1 MTIAFLLAE
10 LRSRDIQV
18 WADGER
24 LQCNA
29 PAGALTPELRDQLR
43 RRKSEILEFLRGPA
57 ELSFSQQRLWFLDQA
72 GRGGAAYVMALALE
86 MRGTLDVTALERTL
100 AALVRRH
107 ESLRTVFADV
117 DGRPLQVVSEP
128 AAWTLPV
135 AQVSGEANARE
146 RMQEEI
152 SRGFDLARG
161 PLFRAHLY
169 RLAADAHVLLLA
181 MHHSIS
187 DGWSIGILTR
197 ELGELYGRLCRG
209 EAHTL
214 PVLPL
219 RYRDF
224 ARWQRSWLQGET
236 LEALLSHWRS
246 RLAGAPQVLELPTD
260 RPRSSAQVERGAS
273 YSFTL
278 PLELADGLRAL
289 ARREGAT
296 LFMTLLAGFTLLL
309 SRYSGQEEL
318 LVGTPVANRSRAEIE
333 DVVGCFVN
341 TLVLRA
347 DLSGDPSASG
357 FLARMREVCLDAFAH
372 QDLPFERLV
381 DELRPSRDLSRNP
394 LFQVM
399 FALQNAPQQPL
410 ELPGIS
416 LRPLDLGRSTALVE
430 LTLHVW
436 ETAAG
441 LSASFEYASEL
452 FEESTIARMA
462 AHWRSLLEGM
472 IASPER
478 RVGQLP
484 LLSAEE
490 RRRLVVE
497 WNQTAV
503 EYPRSSCAH
512 ELFETQAQRT
522 PRAIA
527 LRFEDQHLTYRELDR
542 SSNQL
547 AHHLRKLGV
556 GPEVLVGICLERS
569 LEMVVGLLGILKAG
583 GAYVPI
589 DPAYPAARQA
599 FLLHDSQAK
608 VLLTQARLLPRL
620 PSHRAATVCLDPGW
634 QRRLHLPTS
643 PPANLTDPTQLAYVI
658 YTSGSTGQPKG
669 VCISHRGL
677 VNYLSWASSAYKVAE
692 GTGAPVHSSIAFDLT
707 VTSIFTPLIA
717 GRTVDLLPD
726 DQGVEALAAAL
737 RTATGY
743 SLVKLTPAHL
753 QALQLQLR
761 PEQVA
766 ERTRTFVIGGEQ
778 LRAEAVAFWRQH
790 APNTLLVNEYGP
802 TETVVGCCVYTVT
815 PETPSHGSIPIGR
828 PIANTR
834 LYILDRYLQPVPI
847 GVAGELCIGGDGV
860 ARGYLNR
867 PELTKERFIADPFS
881 PESGT
886 HLYRTGDFARY
897 LPDGNIEFLGRRDD
911 QVKVRGFRIEL
922 GEIESVLG
930 RLPQVQEALVAPCG
944 DDSGERRLV
953 AYVVLKPGQADAPR
967 ELRSLLEQRLPDY
980 MLPSAF
986 VTLDKLPLT
995 HNGKVDRA
1003 ALPAPDFEHQ
1013 LKEAFVPPRTEWELR
1028 LAHIWQELLRVERV
1042 GVDDNFFA
1050 LGGDSL
1056 MVVRLISQINQSHQL
1071 SLGVAEAFRNPT
1083 VGQLARL
1090 IDAQQPRS
1098 KRQPAVVQLR
1108 KGQTEPRVYFIYAGP
1123 DEFRLAKLM
1132 DGRHAVFGIEVP
1144 WPLAWRNAV
1153 AANRRTGFPTMEQ
1166 LVAPYVA
1173 ALSAHT
1179 GASPCVLAGHSFA
1192 GLMAFEAAHQFLRQ
1206 GGKVEMVMLLDAVAK
1221 FPIPHQVAWHRWR
1234 QDWTPTRNG
1243 LSTPIISRLSSSWLT
1258 TRWLLRQE
1266 RHRVWSYFNRLV
1278 VNPNQLTHVLDE
1290 DGMPLPW
1297 TLLDRLYV
1305 TIGKPYPLRR
1315 LDSRGIL
1322 FRTDPMDGD
1331 TAVRAFDDSLGWNN
1345 LFTRGLQVVPMA
1357 GDHLSMIRDHNATL
1371 AREINEVLKR
1381 HCSTEPDKGSIH
1393 AHEPQRLRPAQSGA
1407 IVSMDPPHRLS
1418 RRQRH

>member
-1 MTIAFLLAE
+1 MVAALLAE
-10 LRSRDIQV
+10 LRSRDIEV
-18 WADGER
+18 WADGDR

-29 PAGALTPELRDQLR
+29 PAGTLTPELRDQLR
-43 RRKSEILEFLRGPA
+43 QRKSEIMEFLRGPA
-57 ELSFSQQRLWFLDQA
+57 ELSFSQERLWFLDQIEQ
-72 GRGGAAYVMALALE
+72 GGAAYVMALALE
-86 MRGTLDVTALERTL
+86 MRGALDVTALERAL
-100 AALVRRH
+100 ATLVRRH

-117 DGRPLQVVSEP
+117 EGRPLQVVSEP

-135 AQVSGEANARE
+135 AEVSGEADVRE
-146 RMQEEI
+146 RLREEV

-169 RLAADAHVLLLA
+169 WLAADTHVLLLV

-187 DGWSIGILTR
+187 DGWSMGILTR
-197 ELGELYGRLCRG
+197 ELGELYARFSRG
-209 EAHTL
+209 EADTL
-214 PVLPL
+214 PALPL

-224 ARWQRSWLQGET
+224 ARWERSWLQGEK

-260 RPRSSAQVERGAS
+260 RPRPSIRSQRGAT
-273 YSFTL
+273 YSFLL
-278 PLELADGLRAL
+278 PIELAEALRGL

-309 SRYSGQEEL
+309 SRHSGQQDV

-357 FLARMREVCLDAFAH
+357 LIARMREVCLDAVAH

-381 DELRPSRDLSRNP
+381 EELRPERDLSRNP

-399 FALQNAPQQPL
+399 FALQNAPQRPL
-410 ELPGIS
+410 ELPGIT
-416 LRPLDLGRSTALVE
+416 LKPLDIERSTSQVD

-436 ETAAG
+436 ETTEG
-441 LSASFEYASEL
+441 LSATFEYASEL

-462 AHWRSLLEGM
+462 IHWRSLLEGM
-472 IASPER
+472 VASPER
-478 RVGQLP
+478 CVWELP
-484 LLSAEE
+484 LLSEAE
-490 RRRLVVE
+490 RRQLLTE
-497 WNQTAV
+497 WNQTTV
-503 EYPRSSCAH
+503 EYPRNACAH
-512 ELFETQAQRT
+512 ELFEAQAERT
-522 PRAIA
+522 PQAIA
-527 LRFEDQHLTYRELDR
+527 VRFEGKRLTYQELDR
-542 SSNQL
+542 RSNQL
-547 AHHLRKLGV
+547 AHHLRELGV
-556 GPEVLVGICLERS
+556 GPEVLVGICVERS

-589 DPAYPAARQA
+589 DPSYPAARQA
-599 FLLHDSQAK
+599 FMLQDSQAK

-620 PSHRAATVCLDPGW
+620 PSHNAPNVCLDTDW
-634 QRRLHLPTS
+634 HRLAHLPKGS
-643 PPANLTDPTQLAYVI
+643 PPSLADPTHLAYVI

-669 VCISHRGL
+669 VCITHRGL
-677 VNYLSWASSAYKVAE
+677 VNYLSWAISAYKVAE
-692 GTGAPVHSSIAFDLT
+692 GAGAPVHSSIAFDLT
-707 VTSIFTPLIA
+707 ITSIFTPLLV
-717 GRTVDLLPD
+717 GRPVELLPD
-726 DQGVEALAAAL
+726 DRGAEALARAL
-737 RTATGY
+737 RTAAGY

-766 ERTRTFVIGGEQ
+766 QRTRTFVIGGEQ
-778 LRAEAVAFWRQH
+778 LRAEAIAFWRQH
-790 APNTLLVNEYGP
+790 APHTLLVNEYGP

-815 PETPSHGSIPIGR
+815 PETRSRGPIPIGR

-834 LYILDRYLQPVPI
+834 LYILDRYMQPVPI

-867 PELTKERFIADPFS
+867 SELTKERFIADPFN
-881 PESGT
+881 PGPGT
-886 HLYRTGDFARY
+886 RLYRTGDFARY

-911 QVKVRGFRIEL
+911 QVKVSGFRIEL

-930 RLPQVQEALVAPCG
+930 RLPQVQEVVVSLCE
-944 DDSGERRLV
+944 DDPGERRLV
-953 AYVVLKPGQADAPR
+953 AYVVPKPGQADAPR
-967 ELRSLLEQRLPDY
+967 ELRSLLKQHLPDY

-986 VTLDKLPLT
+986 VTLDRLPLT
-995 HNGKVDRA
+995 HNGKVDRS

-1028 LAHIWQELLRVERV
+1028 LAQLWRELLRVERV

-1050 LGGDSL
+1050 LGGNSL
-1056 MVVRLISQINQSHQL
+1056 MIVRLISQINQRHQL
-1071 SLGVAEAFRNPT
+1071 SLRVVELFRNPT

-1108 KGQTEPRVYFIYAGP
+1108 KGQAEPPVYFIYAGP

-1132 DGRHAVFGIEVP
+1132 EDRHAVFGIEAP
-1144 WPLAWRNAV
+1144 WPLAWRDAV
-1153 AANRRTGFPTMEQ
+1153 ATNRKSAFPTMEQ

-1192 GLMAFEAAHQFLRQ
+1192 GLMAFEAAHQFQRQ
-1206 GGKVEMVMLLDAVAK
+1206 GGNVEMVILLDTWARSPA
-1221 FPIPHQVAWHRWR
+1221 PLQVAWHQWR
-1234 QDWTPTRNG
+1234 QKWKQAPNG
-1243 LSTPIISRLSSSWLT
+1243 SRLRSAWHIG
-1258 TRWLLRQE
+1258 RWLLE
-1266 RHRVWSYFNRLV
+1266 REKFGIWSFFNRLV
-1278 VNPNQLTHVLDE
+1278 VDPNDLTTIFDE
-1290 DGMPLPW
+1290 QGTPLPGR
-1297 TLLDRLYV
+1297 LLERVYV
-1305 TIGKPYPLRR
+1305 KIADSYHPRC
-1315 LDSRGIL
+1315 LDTRGVLFQTEPIDGNAVVRGFDNSQGWQNLFSRGLEII
-1322 FRTDPMDGD
+1322 PM
-1331 TAVRAFDDSLGWNN
+1331 V
-1345 LFTRGLQVVPMA
+1345 
-1357 GDHLSMIRDHNATL
+1357 GDHLSMIREHHPKL
-1371 AREINEVLKR
+1371 ALEMNQVLKR
-1381 HCSTEPDKGSIH
+1381 HWSERDH
-1393 AHEPQRLRPAQSGA
+1393 QAGA
-1407 IVSMDPPHRLS
+1407 IASVDRPNR
-1418 RRQRH
+1418 

>member
-1 MTIAFLLAE
+1 MRVATLLAE

-24 LQCNA
+24 LQCDA

-43 RRKSEILEFLRGPA
+43 QRKSEIMEFLRGPA
-57 ELSFSQQRLWFLDQA
+57 ELSFSQERLWFLDQMEP
-72 GRGGAAYVMALALE
+72 GGAAYVMALALE
-86 MRGTLDVTALERTL
+86 MRGALDVTALERAL
-100 AALVRRH
+100 ATLVRRH
-107 ESLRTVFADV
+107 ESLRTVFM
-117 DGRPLQVVSEP
+117 DGDGGPLQVVSEP
-128 AAWTLPV
+128 AAWTLPL
-135 AQVSGEANARE
+135 AEVSGEADARE
-146 RMQEEI
+146 RRREEV
-152 SRGFDLARG
+152 SRGFDLAHG

-181 MHHSIS
+181 MHHIIS
-187 DGWSIGILTR
+187 DGWSMGILTR
-197 ELGELYGRLCRG
+197 ELGELYGRLSRG
-209 EAHTL
+209 EADTL
-214 PVLPL
+214 PALPL

-236 LEALLSHWRS
+236 LEALLSHWRA
-246 RLAGAPQVLELPTD
+246 RLAGAPQVLELPSD
-260 RPRSSAQVERGAS
+260 RPRSSVRSQRGKI
-273 YSFTL
+273 YTFML
-278 PLELADGLRAL
+278 PLELADALRGL

-309 SRYSGQEEL
+309 SRHSGQQDV

-333 DVVGCFVN
+333 DVVGCFIN

-347 DLSGDPSASG
+347 DLSGDPSASE
-357 FLARMREVCLDAFAH
+357 FVARMREVCLDAFAH

-381 DELRPSRDLSRNP
+381 EELRPERDLSRNP

-410 ELPGIS
+410 ELAGIT
-416 LRPLDLGRSTALVE
+416 LRPLDIDRSTAQVD

-436 ETAAG
+436 ETAEG

-462 AHWRSLLEGM
+462 THWRSLLEGM
-472 IASPER
+472 VASPER
-478 RVGQLP
+478 CVWELP
-484 LLSAEE
+484 LLSEAE
-490 RRRLVVE
+490 RRQLLTE
-497 WNQTAV
+497 WNETAV
-503 EYPRSSCAH
+503 EYQRDSCAH
-512 ELFETQAQRT
+512 ELFEAQAERT
-522 PRAIA
+522 PQAIA
-527 LRFEDQHLTYRELDR
+527 VRFEDQHLTYRELDR
-542 SSNQL
+542 RSNQL

-556 GPEVLVGICLERS
+556 GPEVLVGICVERS
-569 LEMVVGLLGILKAG
+569 LEMVIGLLGILKAG
-583 GAYVPI
+583 GAYMPI
-589 DPAYPAARQA
+589 DPGYPPARQA
-599 FLLHDSQAK
+599 FMLQDSQAK
-608 VLLTQARLLPRL
+608 VLLTQACLLPSL
-620 PSHRAATVCLDPGW
+620 PSHGATTVCLDSDW
-634 QRRLHLPTS
+634 HRLAHLPTS
-643 PPANLTDPTQLAYVI
+643 SPPGLADPTHLAYVI

-669 VCISHRGL
+669 VCIAHRGL
-677 VNYLSWASSAYKVAE
+677 VNYLSWAISAYKVAE

-707 VTSIFTPLIA
+707 VTSIFTPLLV
-717 GRTVDLLPD
+717 GRSVELLPD
-726 DQGVEALAAAL
+726 DQGAEALARAL
-737 RTATGY
+737 RTAAGY

-753 QALQLQLR
+753 LALQLQLR

-790 APNTLLVNEYGP
+790 APRTLLVNEYGP

-815 PETPSHGSIPIGR
+815 PETRSDGPIPIGR

-867 PELTKERFIADPFS
+867 PELTKERFIADPFN
-881 PESGT
+881 PGSGT
-886 HLYRTGDFARY
+886 RLYRTGDVARY

-911 QVKVRGFRIEL
+911 QVKVSGFRIEL

-930 RLPQVQEALVAPCG
+930 RLPQVQEAVVALRE
-944 DDSGERRLV
+944 DDPGERRLV

-967 ELRSLLEQRLPDY
+967 ELRSLLKQHLPDY

-986 VTLDKLPLT
+986 VALDRLPLT
-995 HNGKVDRA
+995 RNGKVDRA

-1028 LAHIWQELLRVERV
+1028 LAQLWRELLRVERV

-1050 LGGDSL
+1050 LGGNSL
-1056 MVVRLISQINQSHQL
+1056 MIVRLISQINQRHQL
-1071 SLGVAEAFRNPT
+1071 SLGVAELFRNPT

-1108 KGQTEPRVYFIYAGP
+1108 KGQTEPPVYFIYAGP

-1132 DGRHAVFGIEVP
+1132 DDRHAVFGVEAP
-1144 WPLAWRNAV
+1144 WPLAWRDAV
-1153 AANRRTGFPTMEQ
+1153 AGNRKSAFPTMEQ

-1192 GLMAFEAAHQFLRQ
+1192 GLMAFEAAHQFQRQ
-1206 GGKVEMVMLLDAVAK
+1206 GGKVEIVILLDAWATP
-1221 FPIPHQVAWHRWR
+1221 PIPHRVAWHRWR
-1234 QDWTPTRNG
+1234 QDWKQAPSG
-1243 LSTPIISRLSSSWLT
+1243 SRLRDSWRI
-1258 TRWLLRQE
+1258 TRWLLGQE
-1266 RHRVWSYFNRLV
+1266 KYRVWSFFNLLRLD
-1278 VNPNQLTHVLDE
+1278 PQDLTAVLDE
-1290 DGMPLPW
+1290 EGVPLPGGM
-1297 TLLDRLYV
+1297 LGRVYKR
-1305 TIGKPYPLRR
+1305 IGDSYRPRR
-1315 LDSRGIL
+1315 LDSRGVL
-1322 FRTDPMDGD
+1322 FRTDQIKGD
-1331 TAVRAFDDSLGWNN
+1331 AVLRDDDSQGWNS
-1345 LFTRGLQVVPMA
+1345 LFTRGLEIIPMV
-1357 GDHLSMIRDHNATL
+1357 GDHLSMIREHHPKL
-1371 AREINEVLKR
+1371 ALEMDEVLKR
-1381 HCSTEPDKGSIH
+1381 HWSKDDDQAAS
-1393 AHEPQRLRPAQSGA
+1393 
-1407 IVSMDPPHRLS
+1407 
-1418 RRQRH
+1418 

>member
-1 MTIAFLLAE
+1 VKVAALLAE

-18 WADGER
+18 WADGDR

-43 RRKSEILEFLRGPA
+43 QRKSEVMEFLQGPA
-57 ELSFSQQRLWFLDQA
+57 ELSFSQERLWFLDQIE
-72 GRGGAAYVMALALE
+72 RGGAAYVMALALE
-86 MRGTLDVTALERTL
+86 MRGALDVTALEHAL
-100 AALVRRH
+100 ATLVRRH

-117 DGRPLQVVSEP
+117 EGRPLQVVSEP

-135 AQVSGEANARE
+135 TQVSGEADARE
-146 RMQEEI
+146 RLREEV

-169 RLAADAHVLLLA
+169 RLVADAHVLLLA

-187 DGWSIGILTR
+187 DGWSMGILTR
-197 ELGELYGRLCRG
+197 ELGELYARFSRG
-209 EAHTL
+209 EADTL
-214 PVLPL
+214 PALPV

-224 ARWQRSWLQGET
+224 ARWQRNWLQGET
-236 LEALLSHWRS
+236 LDTLLSHWRS

-260 RPRSSAQVERGAS
+260 RPRSSVRSQRGAT
-273 YSFTL
+273 YSFLL
-278 PLELADGLRAL
+278 PVELAEALRGL

-309 SRYSGQEEL
+309 SRHSGQQDV

-333 DVVGCFVN
+333 DVVGCFIN

-347 DLSGDPSASG
+347 DLSGDPSASE
-357 FLARMREVCLDAFAH
+357 FVARMREVCLDAFAH

-381 DELRPSRDLSRNP
+381 EELRPERDLSRNP

-399 FALQNAPQQPL
+399 FALQNAPQRPL
-410 ELPGIS
+410 ELAGIT
-416 LRPLDLGRSTALVE
+416 LRPLDIERSTAQVD

-436 ETAAG
+436 ETAEG

-462 AHWRSLLEGM
+462 THWRSLLEGM
-472 IASPER
+472 VASPER
-478 RVGQLP
+478 CVWELP
-484 LLSAEE
+484 LLSEAE
-490 RRRLVVE
+490 RRQLLTE
-497 WNQTAV
+497 WNETAV
-503 EYPRSSCAH
+503 EYQRDSCAH
-512 ELFETQAQRT
+512 ELFEAQAERT

-527 LRFEDQHLTYRELDR
+527 VRFEDQHLTYRDLDR
-542 SSNQL
+542 RSNQL
-547 AHHLRKLGV
+547 AHHLRELGV
-556 GPEVLVGICLERS
+556 GPEVLVGICVERS
-569 LEMVVGLLGILKAG
+569 LEMVIGLLGILKAG
-583 GAYVPI
+583 GAYMPI
-589 DPAYPAARQA
+589 DPGYPPARQA
-599 FLLHDSQAK
+599 FMLQDSQAK
-608 VLLTQARLLPRL
+608 VLLTQACLLPRL
-620 PSHRAATVCLDPGW
+620 PSHGATTVCLDSDW
-634 QRRLHLPTS
+634 HRLAHLPTRS
-643 PPANLTDPTQLAYVI
+643 PPGLADPTHLAYVI

-669 VCISHRGL
+669 VCIAHRGL
-677 VNYLSWASSAYKVAE
+677 VNYLSWAISAYKVAE

-707 VTSIFTPLIA
+707 VTSIFTPLLV
-717 GRTVDLLPD
+717 GRSVELLPD
-726 DQGVEALAAAL
+726 DQGAAALARAL
-737 RTATGY
+737 RTAAGY

-753 QALQLQLR
+753 LALQLQLR

-790 APNTLLVNEYGP
+790 APRTLLVNEYGP

-815 PETPSHGSIPIGR
+815 PETRSDGPIPIGR

-867 PELTKERFIADPFS
+867 PELTKERFIADPFN
-881 PESGT
+881 PGSGT
-886 HLYRTGDFARY
+886 RLYRTGDVARY

-911 QVKVRGFRIEL
+911 QVKVSGFRIEL

-930 RLPQVQEALVAPCG
+930 RLPQVQEAVVALRE
-944 DDSGERRLV
+944 DDPGERRLV

-967 ELRSLLEQRLPDY
+967 ELRSLLKQHLPDY

-986 VTLDKLPLT
+986 VALDRLPLT
-995 HNGKVDRA
+995 RNGKVDRA

-1028 LAHIWQELLRVERV
+1028 LAQLWRELLRVERV

-1050 LGGDSL
+1050 LGGNSL
-1056 MVVRLISQINQSHQL
+1056 MIVRLISQINQRHQL
-1071 SLGVAEAFRNPT
+1071 SLGVAELFRNPT

-1108 KGQTEPRVYFIYAGP
+1108 KGQTEPPVYFIYAGP

-1132 DGRHAVFGIEVP
+1132 DDRHAVFGVEAP
-1144 WPLAWRNAV
+1144 WPLAWRDAV
-1153 AANRRTGFPTMEQ
+1153 AGNRKSAFPTMEQ

-1173 ALSAHT
+1173 ALSAHA

-1192 GLMAFEAAHQFLRQ
+1192 GLMAFEAAHQFQRQ
-1206 GGKVEMVMLLDAVAK
+1206 GGKVEIVILLDAWATP
-1221 FPIPHQVAWHRWR
+1221 PIPHRVAWHRWR
-1234 QDWTPTRNG
+1234 QDWKQAPSG
-1243 LSTPIISRLSSSWLT
+1243 SRLRDSWRI
-1258 TRWLLRQE
+1258 TRWLLGQE
-1266 RHRVWSYFNRLV
+1266 KYRVWSFFNLLRLD
-1278 VNPNQLTHVLDE
+1278 PQELTAVLDE
-1290 DGMPLPW
+1290 EGVPLPGGM
-1297 TLLDRLYV
+1297 LGRVYKR
-1305 TIGKPYPLRR
+1305 IGDSYRPRR
-1315 LDSRGIL
+1315 LDSRGVL
-1322 FRTDPMDGD
+1322 FRTDQIKGD
-1331 TAVRAFDDSLGWNN
+1331 AVLRDDDSQGWNS
-1345 LFTRGLQVVPMA
+1345 LFTRGLEIIPMV
-1357 GDHLSMIRDHNATL
+1357 GDHLSMIREHHPKL
-1371 AREINEVLKR
+1371 ALEMDEVLKR
-1381 HCSTEPDKGSIH
+1381 HRSKDDDQAAS
-1393 AHEPQRLRPAQSGA
+1393 
-1407 IVSMDPPHRLS
+1407 
-1418 RRQRH
+1418 

>member
-1 MTIAFLLAE
+1 VKVAALLAE

-18 WADGER
+18 WADGDR

-43 RRKSEILEFLRGPA
+43 QRKSEVMEFLQGPA
-57 ELSFSQQRLWFLDQA
+57 ELSFSQERLWFLDQIE
-72 GRGGAAYVMALALE
+72 RGDAAYVMALALE
-86 MRGTLDVTALERTL
+86 MRGALDVTALEHAL
-100 AALVRRH
+100 ATLVRRH
-107 ESLRTVFADV
+107 ESLRTVFVAV

-135 AQVSGEANARE
+135 AQVSGEADARE
-146 RMQEEI
+146 RLREEV

-187 DGWSIGILTR
+187 DGWSTGILTR
-197 ELGELYGRLCRG
+197 ELGELYARFSRG
-209 EAHTL
+209 EADTL
-214 PVLPL
+214 PALPV

-224 ARWQRSWLQGET
+224 ARWQRNWLQGET
-236 LEALLSHWRS
+236 LDALLSHWRS

-260 RPRSSAQVERGAS
+260 RPRSSVRSQRGAT
-273 YSFTL
+273 YSFLL
-278 PLELADGLRAL
+278 PVELAEALRGL
-289 ARREGAT
+289 ARREGST

-309 SRYSGQEEL
+309 SRHSGQQDL

-347 DLSGDPSASG
+347 DLSGDPSARG
-357 FLARMREVCLDAFAH
+357 FLARLREVCLDAFAH

-381 DELRPSRDLSRNP
+381 EELRPERDLSRNP

-410 ELPGIS
+410 ELAGIT
-416 LRPLDLGRSTALVE
+416 LRPLDIDRSTAQVD

-436 ETAAG
+436 ETAEG
-441 LSASFEYASEL
+441 LSATFEYASEL

-478 RVGQLP
+478 CVWELP
-484 LLSAEE
+484 LLSEAE
-490 RRRLVVE
+490 RRQLLTE

-503 EYPRSSCAH
+503 EYPRNACAH
-512 ELFETQAQRT
+512 ELFEAQAERT
-522 PRAIA
+522 PQAIA
-527 LRFEDQHLTYRELDR
+527 VRFEGKRLTYQELDR
-542 SSNQL
+542 RSNQL
-547 AHHLRKLGV
+547 AHHLRELGV
-556 GPEVLVGICLERS
+556 GPEALVGLCVERS

-589 DPAYPAARQA
+589 DPSYPAARQA
-599 FLLHDSQAK
+599 FMLQDSQAK

-620 PSHRAATVCLDPGW
+620 PSHNTPTVCLDTDW
-634 QRRLHLPTS
+634 HRLAQLPKS
-643 PPANLTDPTQLAYVI
+643 PPPSLAGPTHLAYVI

-669 VCISHRGL
+669 VCIAHRGL
-677 VNYLSWASSAYKVAE
+677 VNYLSWAISAYKVAE
-692 GTGAPVHSSIAFDLT
+692 GAGAPVHSSIAFDLT
-707 VTSIFTPLIA
+707 VTSIFTPLLV
-717 GRTVDLLPD
+717 GRSVELLPD
-726 DQGVEALAAAL
+726 DRGAEALARALQTAA
-737 RTATGY
+737 GY

-778 LRAEAVAFWRQH
+778 LRAEAIAFWRQH
-790 APNTLLVNEYGP
+790 APHTLLVNEYGP

-815 PETPSHGSIPIGR
+815 PETRSHGPIPIGR

-867 PELTKERFIADPFS
+867 AELTKERFIADPFS

-886 HLYRTGDFARY
+886 RLYKTGDFARY
-897 LPDGNIEFLGRRDD
+897 LPDGTIEFLGRRDD
-911 QVKVRGFRIEL
+911 QVKVSGFRIEL

-930 RLPQVQEALVAPCG
+930 RLPQVQEAVVALCE
-944 DDSGERRLV
+944 DDPGERRLV

-967 ELRSLLEQRLPDY
+967 ELRSLLKQHLPDY

-986 VTLDKLPLT
+986 VTLDRLPLT

-1028 LAHIWQELLRVERV
+1028 LAQLWRELLRVERV

-1050 LGGDSL
+1050 LGGNSL
-1056 MVVRLISQINQSHQL
+1056 MIVRLISQINQRHQL
-1071 SLGVAEAFRNPT
+1071 SLRVVELFRNPT

-1090 IDAQQPRS
+1090 IDARQPKS

-1108 KGQTEPRVYFIYAGP
+1108 KGQAEPPVYFIYAGP
-1123 DEFRLAKLM
+1123 TEFRLAKSM
-1132 DGRHAVFGIEVP
+1132 GEKHAVFGIEAP
-1144 WPLAWRNAV
+1144 WPLAWRDAV
-1153 AANRRTGFPTMEQ
+1153 ATNRKSAFPTIEQ

-1192 GLMAFEAAHQFLRQ
+1192 GIMAFEAAHQLQRQ
-1206 GGKVEMVMLLDAVAK
+1206 GGNVEMVMLLDAWARS
-1221 FPIPHQVAWHRWR
+1221 PNPRRAAWHQWR
-1234 QDWTPTRNG
+1234 QNWKQAPNG
-1243 LSTPIISRLSSSWLT
+1243 SRLRSAWRIS
-1258 TRWLLRQE
+1258 RWLLGQE
-1266 RHRVWSYFNRLV
+1266 KYRIWSLFNRLV
-1278 VNPNQLTHVLDE
+1278 VDPNDLTTIFDEQGMALPGRLLERVYSKIADSYHPRCLD
-1290 DGMPLPW
+1290 
-1297 TLLDRLYV
+1297 T
-1305 TIGKPYPLRR
+1305 
-1315 LDSRGIL
+1315 RGVL
-1322 FRTDPMDGD
+1322 FRTEGIDGN
-1331 TAVRAFDDSLGWNN
+1331 AVVRGFDDSQGWQNR
-1345 LFTRGLQVVPMA
+1345 FSGGLEIIPMA
-1357 GDHLSMIRDHNATL
+1357 GDHLSMIREHHPKL
-1371 AREINEVLKR
+1371 ALEMNEVLKR
-1381 HCSTEPDKGSIH
+1381 HRSEHDDQTGKIASVESPDS
-1393 AHEPQRLRPAQSGA
+1393 
-1407 IVSMDPPHRLS
+1407 
-1418 RRQRH
+1418 